1 MNSIGHG
8 ETDPRRE
15 QGGKP
20 MGSNNR
26 VVESLSQAIP
36 GAIGATAVPVPK
48 VTYITIHPSFI
59 SKACDHLYG
68 QGARFVI
75 SVATDFLAQS
85 NRIEVSHIF
94 SFDEDGLTVVIRSE
108 ANPANP
114 SLDSI
119 SPVISAAN
127 WAERE
132 CRDLLGVDF
141 IGHPDPRRLALADDW
156 PKGVHPLRRDFPY
169 NYKPPAEPENAVP
182 LNPPPPH
189 ASVVPIGPFYPV
201 LEEPAYFRV
210 FVEGEEIVGCDY
222 RGFYNHRGIEKLADS
237 ALTYNQVVFLA
248 ERICGI

>member
-1 MNSIGHG
+1 MRSDNQVVDSL
-8 ETDPRRE
+8 RRTFPE
-15 QGGKP
+15 ANA
-20 MGSNNR
+20 STT
-26 VVESLSQAIP
+26 I
-36 GAIGATAVPVPK
+36 PVPG
-48 VTYITIHPSFI
+48 VIYITINPSFI
-59 SKACDHLYG
+59 SKVCDHLFA

-85 NRIEVSHIF
+85 NKIVVSHIF
-94 SFDEDGLTVVIRSE
+94 SFDEDGLTVAIRGQADS
-108 ANPANP
+108 ANL
-114 SLDSI
+114 SLESI
-119 SPVISAAN
+119 SPVIPAAN

-156 PKGVHPLRRDFPY
+156 PKGVYPLRRDFPY
-169 NYKPPAEPENAVP
+169 NYKPPAAPENAVR

>member
-1 MNSIGHG
+1 
-8 ETDPRRE
+8 
-15 QGGKP
+15 
-20 MGSNNR
+20 MGSENQ
-26 VVESLSQAIP
+26 VVENLSQTFPEAIVS
-36 GAIGATAVPVPK
+36 TAVPVPK
-48 VTYITIHPSFI
+48 VIYITLIPSFL
-59 SKACDHLYG
+59 SQVCDHLFER
-68 QGARFVI
+68 GARFVI
-75 SVATDFLAQS
+75 SVATDFLVQS
-85 NRIEVSHIF
+85 NRLEVSHIF
-94 SFDEDGLTVVIRSE
+94 SFDEDCLTVVIRSH
-108 ANPANP
+108 ANPTNP

-119 SPVISAAN
+119 APAIPAAN

-156 PKGVHPLRRDFPY
+156 PKDLYPLRRDFPD
-169 NYKPPAEPENAVP
+169 NYKPAPAPGNAVP
-182 LNPPPPH
+182 LNPPPPQ